1 MRRNR
6 NRNKYRHTRQDNCQL
21 DYVIINLIFALKIH
35 VKALL
40 RVMALLSNVQEQI
53 NQLWEC
59 NTDLGNNSSFEFV
72 IESNCGRDKGLLRE
86 RYLTVRPS
94 VFIFYIY
101 ICNGRHLFRVCNKQR
116 GDASL
121 NLLQWRSRTKWRV
134 YNSCKS
140 VEGWRPDVNSHWWWE

>member
-1 MRRNR
+1 MRRNS
-6 NRNKYRHTRQDNCQL
+6 NGNKYRHTRKDNCQL

-40 RVMALLSNVQEQI
+40 RVMALLSNVQEQLY
-53 NQLWEC
+53 QFWKC

-94 VFIFYIY
+94 SFFTFISAMAVI
-101 ICNGRHLFRVCNKQR
+101 IFRVCNKQR